1 MDITGHN
8 ILKKNDMFTAS
19 VKLLI
24 VSDFTTSG
32 SVQVERLKCE
42 NLLKHSIL
50 KTKISTPREARIME
64 SGVDQSGSRHTV
76 REHDGGRHIELHK
89 MLIIFLAF

>member
-1 MDITGHN
+1 MDVTGHN
-8 ILKKNDMFTAS
+8 TLKKNDMFTAS

-24 VSDFTTSG
+24 VSDVTTS
-32 SVQVERLKCE
+32 VKIERLKCE

-64 SGVDQSGSRHTV
+64 SSADQSGSWHTV
-76 REHDGGRHIELHK
+76 RELDGGRRIELHK

>member
-1 MDITGHN
+1 
-8 ILKKNDMFTAS
+8 MFTAS
-19 VKLLI
+19 HELLI
-24 VSDFTTSG
+24 VSDIITSAKI
-32 SVQVERLKCE
+32 ERLKCE

-64 SGVDQSGSRHTV
+64 GSVVQSGHGHTV
-76 REHDGGRHIELHK
+76 RELDGGRHIELHE

>member
-1 MDITGHN
+1 
-8 ILKKNDMFTAS
+8 MFTAS

-24 VSDFTTSG
+24 VSDFTA

-64 SGVDQSGSRHTV
+64 SEVDQSGSRHTV

>member
-1 MDITGHN
+1 MMEVTGHN
-8 ILKKNDMFTAS
+8 ILKKNGTFTAS
-19 VKLLI
+19 DKLLI
-24 VSDFTTSG
+24 VSDITTSAKI
-32 SVQVERLKCE
+32 ERLKCE

-64 SGVDQSGSRHTV
+64 SSVVQSRLGHTV
-76 REHDGGRHIELHK
+76 RELDGGRHIELHE